1 MSPDDRIMEDVL
13 GALRGEMSRLMRQ
26 FGFHESRPAFLHPA
40 VWRPATDIFE
50 TRSDI
55 VIRMEIAGTRK
66 EDISVLFAD
75 DVLTVRGIRREEP
88 QFEKIGVSRMEI
100 DYGPFEQRVS
110 LPQTIDAAAIEAL
123 YDNGF
128 LTVRVPKSARARTQR
143 VSIEIRG

>member
-1 MSPDDRIMEDVL
+1 MSPDDRTVDDVL

-26 FGFHESRPAFLHPA
+26 FGLAQNRPAFVHPP

-66 EDISVLFAD
+66 EDISVVFAD

-88 QFEKIGVSRMEI
+88 QFQKTGVSRMEI

-110 LPQTIDAAAIEAL
+110 LPQTIDAGAIEAV

-128 LTVRVPKSARARTQR
+128 LTLRVPKSARARTQT
-143 VSIEIRG
+143 VTIEIRG

>member
-1 MSPDDRIMEDVL
+1 MSPDDRTVDDVL

-26 FGFHESRPAFLHPA
+26 FGFPQNRPAFLHPA

-66 EDISVLFAD
+66 EDISVVFAD

-88 QFEKIGVSRMEI
+88 QFQKTGVSRMEI

-110 LPQTIDAAAIEAL
+110 LPQTIDAGAIEAV

-128 LTVRVPKSARARTQR
+128 LTLRVPKSARVRTQT
-143 VSIEIRG
+143 VSIQIRG